1 MSVGILRSGLWV
13 GAKLVFARM
22 GKMHAWVHRVHR
34 AWGFQECEG
43 LIVAKEAVF
52 LFWYWSLLEQLCIV
66 SSDVWKE
73 TPKRCAVKSTS
84 EMLSL
89 WCSFAAWGCNTEN
102 DAEHWSLCLQTVVIH
117 RPEWLLLLWKYT
129 RSAWEVSFGLPSSGL
144 IQWVQ
149 LLDIKSSTFDVE
161 IQSQTCVCVC
171 LYICIWF
178 QNHCLWAETYLEN
191 RMYKIPLCSS
201 PSVDKPHFQAASQ
214 FELLR
219 GKMSN
224 FPSRH
229 SSCILKGYDRFG
241 CLWAYICKLFPQL
254 CISAIGN
261 KKTNVSLT
269 WKPYCMLAVFPLQAC
284 LPAGSLL
291 FVFREALPCLQ
302 WSYGQYLVCGD
313 VSSFFCWHFLIA
325 DKEWSNP

>member
-1 MSVGILRSGLWV
+1 ML
-13 GAKLVFARM
+13 KF
-22 GKMHAWVHRVHR
+22 RV
-34 AWGFQECEG
+34 
-43 LIVAKEAVF
+43 
-52 LFWYWSLLEQLCIV
+52 
-66 SSDVWKE
+66 
-73 TPKRCAVKSTS
+73 KR
-84 EMLSL
+84 
-89 WCSFAAWGCNTEN
+89 
-102 DAEHWSLCLQTVVIH
+102 
-117 RPEWLLLLWKYT
+117 
-129 RSAWEVSFGLPSSGL
+129 
-144 IQWVQ
+144 
-149 LLDIKSSTFDVE
+149 
-161 IQSQTCVCVC
+161 VCVC

-241 CLWAYICKLFPQL
+241 RLWAYICKLFPQL

-269 WKPYCMLAVFPLQAC
+269 WKPYCVLAVFPLQAC

-291 FVFREALPCLQ
+291 FCLQ
-302 WSYGQYLVCGD
+302 GSTSMPPVVLWTVLAMWGCQQ
-313 VSSFFCWHFLIA
+313 FLLLA
-325 DKEWSNP
+325 FSNSW

>member
-129 RSAWEVSFGLPSSGL
+129 RSAWEVGFGLPSSGL

-161 IQSQTCVCVC
+161 IQSQMCVCVFI
-171 LYICIWF
+171 Y
-178 QNHCLWAETYLEN
+178 
-191 RMYKIPLCSS
+191 MYMISESLPLSRN
-201 PSVDKPHFQAASQ
+201 
-214 FELLR
+214 LLR
-219 GKMSN
+219 EQNVQNPLM
-224 FPSRH
+224 
-229 SSCILKGYDRFG
+229 
-241 CLWAYICKLFPQL
+241 QL
-254 CISAIGN
+254 SKC
-261 KKTNVSLT
+261 
-269 WKPYCMLAVFPLQAC
+269 
-284 LPAGSLL
+284 
-291 FVFREALPCLQ
+291 R
-302 WSYGQYLVCGD
+302 
-313 VSSFFCWHFLIA
+313 
-325 DKEWSNP
+325 